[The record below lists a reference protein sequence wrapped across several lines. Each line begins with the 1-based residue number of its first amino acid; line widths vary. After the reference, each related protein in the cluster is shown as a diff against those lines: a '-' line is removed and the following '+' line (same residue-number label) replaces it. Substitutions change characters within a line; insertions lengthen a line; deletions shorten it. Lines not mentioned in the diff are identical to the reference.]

1 MGRRSISPCEGDALI
16 VIDVQNDFMP
26 GGALGIPLANHIIA
40 PLNRY
45 IREFEAR
52 GLPIFATRD
61 WHPADHCSFHAQG
74 GPWPP
79 HCVRDT
85 SGAGFA
91 RDLFL
96 PASARVVSK
105 GSVTDREAYS
115 GFQGTDLAAQLRQLR
130 CSRVVL
136 GGLATDYCVAATAL
150 DARAAGFDVVVLEDA
165 IRGVDLKPDDSQN
178 ALERMAAAGVKLAIL
193 ASQTT

>member
-1 MGRRSISPCEGDALI
+1 MSTRSISPCEGDALI

-26 GGALGIPLANHIIA
+26 GGALGISLANQIIA

-45 IREFEAR
+45 IHEFGAR

-61 WHPADHCSFHAQG
+61 WHPAKHCSFHAQG

-85 SGAGFA
+85 RGAGFA
-91 RDLFL
+91 RDLHL
-96 PASARVVSK
+96 PVNVRVVSK
-105 GSVTDREAYS
+105 GTEIGREAYS
-115 GFQGTDLAAQLRQLR
+115 GFQGTDLDTQLRQLR

-136 GGLATDYCVAATAL
+136 GGLATDYCVAATAI

-165 IRGVDLKPDDSQN
+165 IRGVDLEPGDSQN
-178 ALERMAAAGVKLAIL
+178 ALERMAAAGVKLGTL